1 VVEKRWKTS
10 LISLSSSALMSFSL
24 ASLDWRA
31 FFGADE
37 VAGALR
43 FLGG

>member
-37 VAGALR
+37 VAGPLR